1 MKKKESKGQ
10 NVTDIGRVV
19 GDTLS
24 RNAQNASNTGI
35 DGMNLLRQ
43 KINSLGAAQFDQAK
57 GNYFEYI
64 EAAKFNVD
72 AAQKGAT
79 AKAIVTD
86 AVGRPHA
93 EADIEIFN
101 NGVKVKD
108 IQAKFIKSSM
118 QGRDN
123 SAASSVHHQTGAHN
137 KGWGQY
143 DGMDRL
149 IRKEEHYNKD
159 GSLLYEAK
167 KLARER
173 SKTGIHKDV
182 YKDVEEHLTDETHY
196 DGVTSHGTGLKEVK
210 KAYNDPDK
218 YIKEFEQKQFG
229 KEIRMTTTSMAAAS
243 FVTTGVISGVQNFY
257 KVFKDEKTLGEA
269 IVDTTKDA
277 VKSGAKGAA
286 TGFVSSNIRISAV
299 KSGNKLLSDSAASL
313 AVAGGIIDGGVSL
326 LKYAKGE
333 IDSQT
338 LKEDLVAT
346 VVKSTSLVIVSNV
359 LKAAAAGA
367 AINPLV
373 SMTTYIVLGIVIDGC
388 KEMIHS
394 ARLQI
399 EECEKLKAIYIEA
412 RKESE
417 KQNKKLSA
425 YLEKLTTKQKQ
436 EFDGF
441 INRFDYDIQT
451 GQNYD
456 DAISSIVEL
465 SNYLGIELQHVKFDD
480 FKEAMKSDDPFKL
493 E

>member
-149 IRKEEHYNKD
+149 IRKET
-159 GSLLYEAK
+159 
-167 KLARER
+167 
-173 SKTGIHKDV
+173 TGIHKDV